1 MKAEGSGGST
11 QKFRSHEWY
20 MGEALKE
27 ARKAYDKD
35 ETPVGAVIVKDGKVI
50 ARGHNEKEL
59 KQDPTFHAE
68 IAAIKKACKKLNS
81 WRLNDCDMY
90 VTLEP
95 CPMCAG
101 ALIQARLRK
110 LYIGTSDPKAGAAGS
125 VIDVL
130 AVDKFN
136 HMVEVEYGILE
147 DECSE
152 ILKDFFRN
160 LRVRKAKAQC
170 SP

>member
-1 MKAEGSGGST
+1 
-11 QKFRSHEWY
+11 
-20 MGEALKE
+20 
-27 ARKAYDKD
+27 
-35 ETPVGAVIVKDGKVI
+35 
-50 ARGHNEKEL
+50 
-59 KQDPTFHAE
+59 
-68 IAAIKKACKKLNS
+68 
-81 WRLNDCDMY
+81 
-90 VTLEP
+90 
-95 CPMCAG
+95 MCAG